1 MSSLWNQYDEL
12 RKEIEV
18 KIEVVKNAKKGSKQQ
33 HWSWHLYLWPCYQVS
48 FFCNLKYAI
57 FALQLLL
64 STT

>member
-33 HWSWHLYLWPCYQVS
+33 HWRVLRFNKKDYV
-48 FFCNLKYAI
+48 
-57 FALQLLL
+57 
-64 STT
+64 